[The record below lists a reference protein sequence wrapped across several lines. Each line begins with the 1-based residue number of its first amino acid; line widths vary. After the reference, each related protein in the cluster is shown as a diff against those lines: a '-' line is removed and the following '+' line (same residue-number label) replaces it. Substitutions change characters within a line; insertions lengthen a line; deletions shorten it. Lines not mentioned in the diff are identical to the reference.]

1 MEGNVVFSF
10 SSTMN
15 LLKKYENKHLKVFPV
30 NLLECFPL
38 GVTAVL
44 FPICQ
49 TAFVKHLFCD
59 TPLPQ
64 PLPPIP
70 ASPGTVSICI
80 FSVLLELEHTYV
92 S

>member
-10 SSTMN
+10 SNTMN

-44 FPICQ
+44 FPIWQ